1 MAHILVC
8 FAVKEEAQPFRK
20 LVAGREDIQV
30 LITGIGARNAEKVI
44 RAALA
49 NERPELVVS
58 SGFAGGLLP
67 ELATGMVLF
76 AANGQLE
83 LQAALRAAGAQP
95 GRFHCVERVAAAA
108 SRKQELR
115 QSTRADAVEMESKT
129 VCAVCAERNVPCA
142 VVRVILDTA
151 SEDLPLD
158 FNQLMGAD
166 EQINYGQLALK
177 LMKSP
182 GMLRSLWRLR
192 TQSAV
197 AAEKLAEVLG
207 KVLFAPLT
215 TP

>member
-1 MAHILVC
+1 MARILVC
-8 FAVKEEAQPFRK
+8 FAVTEEARPFQR
-20 LVAGREDIQV
+20 LVAGRKDIEA

-58 SGFAGGLLP
+58 SGFAGGLRP

-76 AANGQLE
+76 AANGQPE
-83 LQAALRAAGAQP
+83 LQAALRATGAQP
-95 GRFHCVERVAAAA
+95 GQFCCVERVAAAA
-108 SRKQELR
+108 SRKLELW

-129 VCAVCAERNVPCA
+129 LCAVCAEHKVPCV

-151 SEDLPLD
+151 NEDLPLD
-158 FNQLMGAD
+158 FNQVMGAD
-166 EQINYGQLALK
+166 EQINYGKLAFK

-182 GMLRSLWRLR
+182 GKLRSLWRLR

-207 KVLFAPLT
+207 EALFAPLT